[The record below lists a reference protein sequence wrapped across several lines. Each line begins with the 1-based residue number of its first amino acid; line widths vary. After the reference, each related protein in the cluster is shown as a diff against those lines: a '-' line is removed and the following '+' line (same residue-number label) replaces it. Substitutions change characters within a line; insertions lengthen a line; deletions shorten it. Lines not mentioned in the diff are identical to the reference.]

1 METEA
6 QSQSFAEASQGH
18 YSRTMQ
24 QQPLLLD
31 SITDADA
38 VSTGR
43 IVISG
48 SHGGIYP
55 AAVASKW
62 AVRAVMFN
70 DAGIGLENA
79 GVAGV
84 LELAKVGMAS
94 AAMDC
99 QSCRIGSAAD
109 GVARGQVSIA
119 NAIAAE
125 LGITSGMAVST
136 ALERLAQAPEPQ
148 GQLAPVDEARHQVM
162 LESSSAAI
170 WLLDSASLV
179 KPEDEGE
186 TIITGSHGGLIG
198 GDPSRAL
205 KAKAKIVVFNA
216 AGVGI
221 EGIGITRLPAL
232 DKRGV
237 AAVAVDCQTA
247 RIGDAA
253 SALDTG
259 LISHANQT
267 AMNLAA
273 AQGLALKAWLETCT

>member
-1 METEA
+1 MT
-6 QSQSFAEASQGH
+6 
-18 YSRTMQ
+18 R
-24 QQPLLLD
+24 LLYVLA
-31 SITDADA
+31 T
-38 VSTGR
+38 
-43 IVISG
+43 IVILGYLTWPFGTLLRFYLALKASDVMAIKSLVDWSSVRSNIADDLKPIAERLLNKKLG
-48 SHGGIYP
+48 SSDRPEIKIDVSYM
-55 AAVASKW
+55 S
-62 AVRAVMFN
+62 
-70 DAGIGLENA
+70 NA
-79 GVAGV
+79 
-84 LELAKVGMAS
+84 L
-94 AAMDC
+94 
-99 QSCRIGSAAD
+99 
-109 GVARGQVSIA
+109 A

-125 LGITSGMAVST
+125 LGVTSGMAVST

-148 GQLAPVDEARHQVM
+148 GQLAPVGEARHQVM

-205 KAKAKIVVFNA
+205 KAKAKIVVFNS

-237 AAVAVDCQTA
+237 AAVAVDCHTA

-259 LISHANQT
+259 IISHANQT

-273 AQGLALKAWLETCT
+273 AQGLALKAWLENCT